1 MPRLITPA
9 QTHRASAL
17 AVLAATA
24 LITACV
30 PANTGGGT
38 DNTGSTGG
46 NPPSS
51 NPASTAI
58 LGQGELG
65 QLTLGKAE

>member
-1 MPRLITPA
+1 MTSLIAIMPNK
-9 QTHRASAL
+9 RASAL
-17 AVLAATA
+17 AVLATTA

-30 PANTGGGT
+30 PATDITTG
-38 DNTGSTGG
+38 DNS
-46 NPPSS
+46 PSS